1 MLIQQKEA
9 AITLASSVA
18 FLILKALVVPDLG
31 SFSCELTLVLLAL
44 FIVSIWAGRIIIGA
58 KFKLLDEMDKTIR
71 YQAALIAVHGF
82 GAVVMIYACVLYL
95 IHRDVQTVPLR
106 QVLNLAYYGWISL
119 YVFWSGSI
127 LVLYRKGALHV

>member
-1 MLIQQKEA
+1 
-9 AITLASSVA
+9 
-18 FLILKALVVPDLG
+18 
-31 SFSCELTLVLLAL
+31 
-44 FIVSIWAGRIIIGA
+44 
-58 KFKLLDEMDKTIR
+58 MDKTIR